1 MGRPVP
7 FTTPPRRISGGV
19 RRAAAVGSALAA
31 AALLTTVLAWPASAD
46 EPTITIAITN
56 GKFVPSEVA
65 VPAGQKIKLI
75 IRNQDQAM
83 SEFESSEFHR
93 EKIVAPGKEITLFV
107 GPLPAGR
114 YEFFDDF
121 HPENRGHLVAK

>member
-7 FTTPPRRISGGV
+7 FITPPRRISGGV

-65 VPAGQKIKLI
+65 VPAGKKIKLI
-75 IRNQDQAM
+75 VRNQDQAM

-93 EKIVAPGKEITLFV
+93 EKIVGPGKEITLFV
-107 GPLPAGR
+107 GPLPAGS

-121 HPENRGHLVAK
+121 HPENRGYLVAK

>member
-7 FTTPPRRISGGV
+7 FTTRPRHIPGGV
-19 RRAAAVGSALAA
+19 RRAAAASSALAGAVLLA
-31 AALLTTVLAWPASAD
+31 AGLVLPASAD

-65 VPAGQKIKLI
+65 VPASQKIKLI
-75 IRNQDQAM
+75 VRNQDQAM
-83 SEFESSEFHR
+83 SEFESTEFHR
-93 EKIVAPGKEITLFV
+93 EKIVGPGKEITLFV

-121 HPENRGHLVAK
+121 HPQNRGHLIAK